1 MQNRNRFT
9 DLQKEFTVAKGEG
22 WGEGIV
28 MEFGMDRYI
37 LLYLKWITNK
47 DLLYSI
53 RTLFNVIWQPGW
65 EGSSGEKGYMY
76 VCG

>member
-1 MQNRNRFT
+1 
-9 DLQKEFTVAKGEG
+9 
-22 WGEGIV
+22 
-28 MEFGMDRYI
+28 MDRYI

-53 RTLFNVIWQPGW
+53 RTLFNVIWQPRW